1 MNEHLNSIC
10 AMTIAGSAVAQASVT
25 LIEDDFTT
33 GVVVGDN
40 RFDSDQIDTGNWVQ
54 RQNSNNNSTDG
65 SWLVSTGAITN
76 DGTADQGAFL
86 LNSVSSSDASL
97 TEFVVSFDYTVGAGS
112 TLYFHSALYTGP
124 NITPVGDDLSRIS
137 RDGGRYF
144 ASQNSNL
151 DFNGNFS
158 SAFNLLNGNTPTG
171 ETSQALIS
179 FAGGT
184 SGTFTQTY
192 DISAFTG
199 INSVADISHIL
210 AAFTLD
216 TAAAGDGAVT
226 IDNFSVVVVP
236 EPSALGLLGLSC
248 IGLLLRRCRG

>member
-1 MNEHLNSIC
+1 MNKHLNLIC

-40 RFDSDQIDTGNWVQ
+40 RFNSEQIDSGNWVQ
-54 RQNSNNNSTDG
+54 RDNDDNTDG
-65 SWLVSTGAITN
+65 SWLISNGALTN

-86 LNSVSSSDASL
+86 LNSVNSSDASL

-158 SAFNLLNGNTPTG
+158 SALNLLDGNTPTG
-171 ETSQALIS
+171 ATSGALIS
-179 FAGGT
+179 FVGGT

-199 INSVADISHIL
+199 IDSVADISHIL

-216 TAAAGDGAVT
+216 TDTTGNGAVT

-248 IGLLLRRCRG
+248 VGFLLRRCRT

>member
-1 MNEHLNSIC
+1 MNKHLNLIC
-10 AMTIAGSAVAQASVT
+10 AMTIAGSAVTQASVI

-33 GVVVGDN
+33 SVVVGDS
-40 RFDSDQIDTGNWVQ
+40 RFDSDQINTGNWVQ

-65 SWLVSTGAITN
+65 SWLVSTGALTN

-97 TEFVVSFDYTVGAGS
+97 TEFVVSFDYTLGAGS
-112 TLYFHSALYTGP
+112 TLYFHSALYTGG
-124 NITPVGDDLSRIS
+124 TSTTGSLSRIS
-137 RDGGRYF
+137 RNGGRYF
-144 ASQNSNL
+144 ANQISNQ

-199 INSVADISHIL
+199 INSVADFSHIL

-226 IDNFSVVVVP
+226 IDDFSVVVVP

-248 IGLLLRRCRG
+248 VGFLLRRCRG